1 MLIVFKEEL
10 KDVPKTKKDTDA
22 TPERRLTPS
31 GKREGLSIAENGA
44 ANLHTKEFAKTHSKE
59 PQKSLD
65 TVLHIDASTA
75 PGPQGQKHSH
85 LHAPPYVHHFDTYTL
100 VRDLEKGGFTQDQS
114 VTMMKAVRSLLAVN
128 MDVAIE
134 ELVSKSDIA
143 NVWIPC
149 QAVSCPSLIP

>member
-1 MLIVFKEEL
+1 MLIVLKEEL
-10 KDVPKTKKDTDA
+10 KGVSKTKKGTDT
-22 TPERRLTPS
+22 TPERRSTSS
-31 GKREGLSIAENGA
+31 GKCEGLSIAEKGA
-44 ANLHTKEFAKTHSKE
+44 ANLHSKELAGPHSKE

-65 TVLHIDASTA
+65 TVLHMEASAA
-75 PGPQGQKHSH
+75 PGPQEHKHSH

-149 QAVSCPSLIP
+149 